1 MARDP
6 YQVLGVKVNAT
17 PDEIKK
23 AYRNLVKKYHPDSYK
38 DNPLEDLAKEKMQ
51 EINEAYEAIQSGNSG
66 QYSGSGQGQGS
77 AYGNG
82 TNGANGQDWQQWQ
95 RQWEAQRRSQN
106 SNGYGNNQNPNQGP
120 YYQQSG
126 CCGGNMCES
135 LSCLCCADSCCECCG
150 GDICSCC

>member
-51 EINEAYEAIQSGNSG
+51 EINEAYEAIQSGNNG
-66 QYSGSGQGQGS
+66 QYKSSGQGQGS

-106 SNGYGNNQNPNQGP
+106 NGYGNNQNPNQGP